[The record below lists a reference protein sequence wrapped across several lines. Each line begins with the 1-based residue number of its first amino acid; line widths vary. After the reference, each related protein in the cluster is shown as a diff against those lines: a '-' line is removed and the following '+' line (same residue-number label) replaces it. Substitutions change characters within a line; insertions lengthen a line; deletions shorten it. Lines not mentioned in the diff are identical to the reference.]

1 MTFAPDALPAHRRP
15 LPPRA
20 ALFLV
25 HALLALPATV
35 LALLLALTGNA
46 SAAGRLQ
53 RRLASL
59 GGPAASPPDAPLPP
73 APDRFPTVVARALR
87 GLPAN
92 TLAFALAAPSVI
104 LLLTRGLLYPLATA
118 GEDTTHAWGGPTPA
132 GAWAAHFA
140 IALAMVTVVAALLTT
155 TRRPHRW

>member
-1 MTFAPDALPAHRRP
+1 MALAPDALPARRRP
-15 LPPRA
+15 LPRQA
-20 ALFLV
+20 ARLLA

-35 LALLLALTGNA
+35 LVLLLALTGQA
-46 SAAGRLQ
+46 STAGRLQ
-53 RRLASL
+53 GRLASL
-59 GGPAASPPDAPLPP
+59 GGLTASPS
-73 APDRFPTVVARALR
+73 APDRFRAVVGRALR

-92 TLAFALAAPSVI
+92 ALAFALAAPSVT

-118 GEDTTHAWGGPTPA
+118 GEDTANAWGGPTPA

-140 IALAMVTVVAALLTT
+140 IALAMVTAVAALLTT

>member
-1 MTFAPDALPAHRRP
+1 MTLAPDALPAHRRP
-15 LPPRA
+15 LPRRA
-20 ALFLV
+20 ALLLV
-25 HALLALPATV
+25 HALLALPATG
-35 LALLLALTGNA
+35 LALVLALTGNA

-59 GGPAASPPDAPLPP
+59 GGPTALPTTT
-73 APDRFPTVVARALR
+73 PDRFGTVVGRALR

-92 TLAFALAAPSVI
+92 ALAFALAAPSVV

-118 GEDTTHAWGGPTPA
+118 GEDTSHAWGGPTPA

-140 IALAMVTVVAALLTT
+140 IALAMVTVVAVLLTA

>member
-1 MTFAPDALPAHRRP
+1 MALAPDALPARRRP
-15 LPPRA
+15 LPRRA
-20 ALFLV
+20 VLLLV
-25 HALLALPATV
+25 HALLALPGTV
-35 LALLLALTGNA
+35 LALVLALTGNA

-59 GGPAASPPDAPLPP
+59 GGPAESPSATPLPP
-73 APDRFPTVVARALR
+73 EPDRFRTVVGRALR

-92 TLAFALAAPSVI
+92 TLAFALAAPSVT
-104 LLLTRGLLYPLATA
+104 LLLVRGLLYPLATA
-118 GEDTTHAWGGPTPA
+118 GEDTTNAWGGPTPA

-140 IALAMVTVVAALLTT
+140 IALAMVAAVATLLAT

>member
-1 MTFAPDALPAHRRP
+1 MTRAPDTLTAHRRP
-15 LPPRA
+15 LPRRA
-20 ALFLV
+20 VLLLV

-35 LALLLALTGNA
+35 LALVLALTGRT

-59 GGPAASPPDAPLPP
+59 GGPAASPSDTH
-73 APDRFPTVVARALR
+73 RFGTVVGRALR

-92 TLAFALAAPSVI
+92 ALAFALAAPSVA
-104 LLLTRGLLYPLATA
+104 LLLTRGLLYPLATR
-118 GEDTTHAWGGPTPA
+118 GEDTANAWGGPTPA

-140 IALAMVTVVAALLTT
+140 IALAMVTLVTALLTT

>member
-1 MTFAPDALPAHRRP
+1 MTLAPDALPAHRRP
-15 LPPRA
+15 LPRRA
-20 ALFLV
+20 ALLLV

-35 LALLLALTGNA
+35 LALVLALTGNV

-59 GGPAASPPDAPLPP
+59 GGPTASPATT
-73 APDRFPTVVARALR
+73 PDRFGTVVGRALR

-92 TLAFALAAPSVI
+92 AFAFALAAPSVV

-118 GEDTTHAWGGPTPA
+118 GEDTSHAWGGPTPA

-140 IALAMVTVVAALLTT
+140 IALAMVTVVAVLLTA

>member
-1 MTFAPDALPAHRRP
+1 MTLAPDALPARRP
-15 LPPRA
+15 LPRRA
-20 ALFLV
+20 ALLLV

-35 LALLLALTGNA
+35 LALVLAVTGNA

-59 GGPAASPPDAPLPP
+59 AGATAPRADAPIPH
-73 APDRFPTVVARALR
+73 APDRFRTVVGPALR

-92 TLAFALAAPSVI
+92 VLAFALASPSVL

-118 GEDTTHAWGGPTPA
+118 GEDTSHAWGGPTPA
-132 GAWAAHFA
+132 GAWAAHLA
-140 IALAMVTVVAALLTT
+140 IALAMVMVVAVLLAA